1 VLRVP
6 PDTPLRRTTTNLHN
20 KKRETMRKSQK
31 FIALGAVV
39 TLGLFATACGS
50 DSDDAATE
58 DTTTE
63 EVVTEESIAEEVYTD
78 DTATDSTDAEA
89 PQTIVDIAAGNPDF
103 STLVSLVTAAD
114 LVETL
119 SGEGP
124 FTVLAP
130 TNAGF
135 EALAEEMGVT
145 IDELAATLTGD
156 VELLKTVLT
165 SHVIAGKVLAAD
177 TEALN
182 GMEADLVSGEK
193 ATVVSAD
200 GVVSFTIGTSTAT
213 VVTPDVEAANG
224 VIHIVDMPLLPLS
237 MQE

>member
-1 VLRVP
+1 
-6 PDTPLRRTTTNLHN
+6 
-20 KKRETMRKSQK
+20 MRKSQK
-31 FIALGAVV
+31 FIALGAEA

-58 DTTTE
+58 EATTESVVE
-63 EVVTEESIAEEVYTD
+63 EVVTE
-78 DTATDSTDAEA
+78 DTAAATDSTDAAA

-103 STLVSLVTAAD
+103 STLVSLVTAAG
-114 LVETL
+114 LAETL
-119 SGEGP
+119 AGEGP

-130 TNAGF
+130 TNAAF
-135 EALAEEMGVT
+135 EALAKKMGVT
-145 IDELAATLTGD
+145 IEELGATLTGD

-177 TEALN
+177 TAALN

-193 ATVVSAD
+193 AKVVSAD

-213 VVTPDVEAANG
+213 VVTADVEAANG
-224 VIHIVDMPLLPLS
+224 VIHIVDMPLLPLA
-237 MQE
+237 MQK

>member
-1 VLRVP
+1 
-6 PDTPLRRTTTNLHN
+6 
-20 KKRETMRKSQK
+20 MRKSQK

-58 DTTTE
+58 EATTESVVE
-63 EVVTEESIAEEVYTD
+63 EVVTE
-78 DTATDSTDAEA
+78 DTATDSTDAAA

-103 STLVSLVTAAD
+103 STLVSLVTAAG

-130 TNAGF
+130 TNAAF
-135 EALAEEMGVT
+135 EALAEKMGVT
-145 IDELAATLTGD
+145 IEELVATLTGD
-156 VELLKTVLT
+156 VERLKTVLT
-165 SHVIAGKVLAAD
+165 SHVIAGKVMAAD
-177 TEALN
+177 TAALN

-193 ATVVSAD
+193 AKVVSAD

-213 VVTPDVEAANG
+213 VATPDIEAANG
-224 VIHIVDMPLLPLS
+224 VIHIVDMPLLPLA
-237 MQE
+237 MQK

>member
-1 VLRVP
+1 
-6 PDTPLRRTTTNLHN
+6 
-20 KKRETMRKSQK
+20 M
-31 FIALGAVV
+31 
-39 TLGLFATACGS
+39 
-50 DSDDAATE
+50 
-58 DTTTE
+58 
-63 EVVTEESIAEEVYTD
+63 TD
-78 DTATDSTDAEA
+78 DTAAATEEEAGAEA

-103 STLVSLVTAAD
+103 STLVALVTAAG
-114 LVETL
+114 LGETL
-119 SGEGP
+119 AGEGP

-135 EALAEEMGVT
+135 EALAEKMGVT
-145 IDELAATLTGD
+145 IEELSATLTGD

-177 TEALN
+177 TAALN

-213 VVTPDVEAANG
+213 VVTPDIEAANG
-224 VIHIVDMPLLPLS
+224 VIHIVDMPLLPLA
-237 MQE
+237 MQK

>member
-1 VLRVP
+1 
-6 PDTPLRRTTTNLHN
+6 
-20 KKRETMRKSQK
+20 MRKSQK

-58 DTTTE
+58 EATTETVAE
-63 EVVTEESIAEEVYTD
+63 EVVTD
-78 DTATDSTDAEA
+78 DTAVDTTDAPATDA

-103 STLVSLVTAAD
+103 STLVALVTAAG
-114 LVETL
+114 LGETL
-119 SGEGP
+119 AGEGP

-135 EALAEEMGVT
+135 EALAEKMGVT
-145 IDELAATLTGD
+145 IEELSATLTGD
-156 VELLKTVLT
+156 VELLKTVLG

-177 TEALN
+177 TAALN
-182 GMEADLVSGEK
+182 GLEADLVSGEK
-193 ATVVSAD
+193 AKVVSAD

-237 MQE
+237 MQK

>member
-1 VLRVP
+1 
-6 PDTPLRRTTTNLHN
+6 
-20 KKRETMRKSQK
+20 MRKSQK
-31 FIALGAVV
+31 FIALGAVA

-58 DTTTE
+58 EATTESVVE
-63 EVVTEESIAEEVYTD
+63 EVVTE
-78 DTATDSTDAEA
+78 DTATDSTDAAA
-89 PQTIVDIAAGNPDF
+89 PQTIVDIAAGNADF
-103 STLVSLVTAAD
+103 STLVSLVTAAG
-114 LVETL
+114 LAETL
-119 SGEGP
+119 AGEGP

-130 TNAGF
+130 TNAAF
-135 EALAEEMGVT
+135 EALAKKMGVT
-145 IDELAATLTGD
+145 IEELGATLTGD

-177 TEALN
+177 TAALN

-193 ATVVSAD
+193 AKVVSAD

-213 VVTPDVEAANG
+213 VVTADVEAANG
-224 VIHIVDMPLLPLS
+224 VIHIVDMPLLPLA

>member
-1 VLRVP
+1 
-6 PDTPLRRTTTNLHN
+6 
-20 KKRETMRKSQK
+20 MRKSQK

-50 DSDDAATE
+50 DSDDAATDE
-58 DTTTE
+58 ATTETVVE
-63 EVVTEESIAEEVYTD
+63 EVVTE
-78 DTATDSTDAEA
+78 DTATDSTDAAA

-103 STLVSLVTAAD
+103 STLVSLVTAAG

-130 TNAGF
+130 TNAAF
-135 EALAEEMGVT
+135 EALAEKMGVT

-165 SHVIAGKVLAAD
+165 SHVIAGKVMAAD
-177 TEALN
+177 TAALN

-193 ATVVSAD
+193 AKVVSAD
-200 GVVSFTIGTSTAT
+200 GVVSFTIGESTAT
-213 VVTPDVEAANG
+213 VTTPDVEASNG
-224 VIHIVDMPLLPLS
+224 VIHIVDMPLLPLEL
-237 MQE
+237 QN

>member
-1 VLRVP
+1 
-6 PDTPLRRTTTNLHN
+6 
-20 KKRETMRKSQK
+20 MRKSQK

-58 DTTTE
+58 EATTE
-63 EVVTEESIAEEVYTD
+63 TVVEEAVTE
-78 DTATDSTDAEA
+78 DTATDSTDAAA

-103 STLVSLVTAAD
+103 STLVSLVTAAG

-130 TNAGF
+130 TNAAF
-135 EALAEEMGVT
+135 EALAEKMGVT
-145 IDELAATLTGD
+145 IEELGATLTGD

-165 SHVIAGKVLAAD
+165 SHVIAGKVMAAD
-177 TEALN
+177 TAALN

-193 ATVVSAD
+193 AKVVSAD

-213 VVTPDVEAANG
+213 VATPDIEAANG
-224 VIHIVDMPLLPLS
+224 VIHIVDMPLLPLEL
-237 MQE
+237 QK

>member
-1 VLRVP
+1 
-6 PDTPLRRTTTNLHN
+6 
-20 KKRETMRKSQK
+20 MRKSQK
-31 FIALGAVV
+31 FIALGAVA

-58 DTTTE
+58 EATTESVVE
-63 EVVTEESIAEEVYTD
+63 EVVTE
-78 DTATDSTDAEA
+78 DTAAATDSTDAAA

-103 STLVSLVTAAD
+103 STLVSLVTAAG
-114 LVETL
+114 LAETL
-119 SGEGP
+119 AGEGP

-130 TNAGF
+130 TNAAF
-135 EALAEEMGVT
+135 EALAKKMGVT
-145 IDELAATLTGD
+145 IEELGATLTGD

-177 TEALN
+177 TAALN

-193 ATVVSAD
+193 AKVVSAD

-213 VVTPDVEAANG
+213 VVTADVEAGNG
-224 VIHIVDMPLLPLS
+224 VIHIVDMPLLPLA
-237 MQE
+237 MQK

>member
-1 VLRVP
+1 
-6 PDTPLRRTTTNLHN
+6 
-20 KKRETMRKSQK
+20 MRKSQK
-31 FIALGAVV
+31 FIALGAVA

-58 DTTTE
+58 EATTETVVE
-63 EVVTEESIAEEVYTD
+63 EVVTE
-78 DTATDSTDAEA
+78 DTATDSTDAAA

-103 STLVSLVTAAD
+103 STLVALVTAAG
-114 LVETL
+114 LGETL
-119 SGEGP
+119 AGEGP

-135 EALAEEMGVT
+135 EALAEKMGVT
-145 IDELAATLTGD
+145 IEELSATLTGD

-165 SHVIAGKVLAAD
+165 SHVIAGKVMAAD
-177 TEALN
+177 TAALN
-182 GMEADLVSGEK
+182 GMDADLVSGEK
-193 ATVVSAD
+193 AKVVSAD

-224 VIHIVDMPLLPLS
+224 VIHIVDMPLLPLA
-237 MQE
+237 MQK

>member
-1 VLRVP
+1 
-6 PDTPLRRTTTNLHN
+6 
-20 KKRETMRKSQK
+20 MRKSQK

-58 DTTTE
+58 EATTETVVE
-63 EVVTEESIAEEVYTD
+63 EVVTE
-78 DTATDSTDAEA
+78 DTATDSTDAAA

-103 STLVSLVTAAD
+103 STLVSLVTAAG

-130 TNAGF
+130 TNAAF
-135 EALAEEMGVT
+135 EALAEKMGVT
-145 IDELAATLTGD
+145 IEELGATLTGD

-165 SHVIAGKVLAAD
+165 SHVIAGKVMAAD
-177 TEALN
+177 TAALN

-193 ATVVSAD
+193 AKVVSAD

-213 VVTPDVEAANG
+213 VATPDIEAANG
-224 VIHIVDMPLLPLS
+224 VIHIVDMPLLPLA
-237 MQE
+237 MQK